1 MSNTKLTRDDLFSL
15 EKYAEIRDDF
25 RGRIIAHKKDRRLE
39 LGDNIVLLFED
50 RLIMHYQVQEMLKA
64 EKIFEADGIQE
75 ELDAYNPLIP
85 DGTNWKATMM
95 IQYPDVSE
103 RQRMLSGLVGIEN
116 RVWLRIEGHDRI
128 YPIADEDLD
137 RATGD
142 KTSAVHFL
150 RFELDPMMIGS
161 LREGAAL
168 AAGVDHD
175 NYSTLVDPVPD
186 NIRSSLVQDLDPNAG
201 STQTRQHSR
210 TRV

>member
-1 MSNTKLTRDDLFSL
+1 MSNSKLTRDDLYSL
-15 EKYAEIRDDF
+15 EKYAEIRNDF
-25 RGRIIAHKKDRRLE
+25 RARIIAHKKNRSLE

-95 IQYPDVSE
+95 IQYPDVAE
-103 RQRMLSGLVGIEN
+103 RQRMLAKLVGIEDS
-116 RVWLRIEGHDRI
+116 VWVQVEGHEKV

-137 RATGD
+137 RATED

-150 RFELDPMMIGS
+150 RFELEPLMIGAMH
-161 LREGAAL
+161 EGARL
-168 AAGVDHD
+168 SAGVDHAS
-175 NYSTLVDPVPD
+175 YTAIVDPVPD
-186 NIRSSLVQDLDPNAG
+186 NIRSSLVQDLNPNAG
-201 STQTRQHSR
+201 QLQ
-210 TRV
+210 